1 MTRLAKALEYIRRN
15 GPTFAV
21 EALVNFILPYAVFA
35 LAQPHYGDVDA
46 LILSSIPPILWSIAE
61 FARHR
66 RIDAVSMLV
75 LFGIVLSLA
84 AVAGGGSAR
93 FLQLREKLVTVIIG
107 FVFLGS
113 ALIGKP
119 LIYQLARARM
129 VRESSGELEQFDA
142 LRSNKYFR
150 RTMTVLTVVW
160 GLGLLLD
167 AAISIALVYAL
178 SIKTYLVVN
187 PIVGY
192 GTMGALSLWTFLY
205 VRNQRRKGAARRAA
219 EALAAQQTEAAA

>member
-1 MTRLAKALEYIRRN
+1 MLAKALEFIRRN
-15 GPTFAV
+15 GAAFAI
-21 EALVNFILPYAVFA
+21 EALVNFILPYVVFVI
-35 LAQPHYGDVDA
+35 AQPRTGDVQA
-46 LILSSIPPILWSIAE
+46 LILSSGPPILWSIVE

-75 LFGIVLSLA
+75 LFGIALSLA

-93 FLQLREKLVTVIIG
+93 FLQLREKLVTVVIG
-107 FVFLGS
+107 LVFLGS

-129 VRESSGELEQFDA
+129 VRESSSELEQFEA

-160 GLGLLLD
+160 GLGLLVD
-167 AAISIALVYAL
+167 AAISVALVYAL
-178 SIKTYLVVN
+178 PISTYLAVN
-187 PIVGY
+187 PILGY

-205 VRNQRRKGAARRAA
+205 VRQQRRKGAARRAA
-219 EALAAQQTEAAA
+219 ETAQQASAS